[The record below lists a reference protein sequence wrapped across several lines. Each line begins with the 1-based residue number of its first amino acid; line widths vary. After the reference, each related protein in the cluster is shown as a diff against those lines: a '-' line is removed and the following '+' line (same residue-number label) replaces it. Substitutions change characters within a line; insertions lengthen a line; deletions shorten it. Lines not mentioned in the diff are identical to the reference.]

1 MVEPLVYTVE
11 DIKVLRRCG
20 RDKAYAIA
28 KKLPHYIEGNQI
40 LVFKKDFD
48 EDFEN
53 IRKEILEKQENKSKN
68 NVFKI
73 RKFS

>member
-1 MVEPLVYTVE
+1 MVEPLVYTIE
-11 DIKVLRRCG
+11 DIKILRRCG

-28 KKLPHYIEGNQI
+28 KKLPHYIDGKQI

-48 EDFEN
+48 EEFEK
-53 IRKEILEKQENKSKN
+53 IRKEALGKQENKSKN
-68 NVFKI
+68 NVYQI